1 MTASAV
7 FQWIISGQPASKST
21 SALEKKLLPINRQI
35 RVSSQGCVLPSQ
47 HQDKM
52 QGARPQE
59 KVPRLSRD
67 FTSQA
72 PVDIKS
78 MMPTERKSMWRTPEE
93 RRMSDLTRVLEWMER
108 RWGKK
113 KRATQKQKA
122 NEELFNP
129 DKEEKKSKANWKV
142 RGETQKVSFRGQD
155 PKQTKR
161 RVSTFSKVFGTDQ
174 LGKQLNTTL
183 GKDGQRKS
191 GTSGSRR
198 GSDIPDLD
206 IKDAIALESTQR
218 PYRRQSSSLD
228 PVIQEGIFS
237 GRRVNIMRD
246 WTAKAPDTYERKLKT
261 LMDKGTEPKIE
272 SVKMLKPE
280 EVLSC
285 RYLRLSKNNIR
296 TLLKLCKDAGMDVD
310 IHPHMVEAEI
320 DAKKVF
326 DRMPSIAL

>member
-1 MTASAV
+1 
-7 FQWIISGQPASKST
+7 
-21 SALEKKLLPINRQI
+21 
-35 RVSSQGCVLPSQ
+35 
-47 HQDKM
+47 M
-52 QGARPQE
+52 QGAKGQE

-78 MMPTERKSMWRTPEE
+78 MMPTERKSMWRTAEE

-113 KRATQKQKA
+113 KRAMQRQKA
-122 NEELFNP
+122 NEEFFRV
-129 DKEEKKSKANWKV
+129 DKEDKKIKAS
-142 RGETQKVSFRGQD
+142 QKKKEAQRVSFQGED
-155 PKQTKR
+155 TKQKPTKR
-161 RVSTFSKVFGTDQ
+161 RESKYSKTLGVEQ
-174 LGKQLNTTL
+174 LGKQLNINL
-183 GKDGQRKS
+183 SKDGQRKS
-191 GTSGSRR
+191 GASGSRR

-228 PVIQEGIFS
+228 PILQDGIFS

-246 WTAKAPDTYERKLKT
+246 WATKTPDTTYERRLKS

-272 SVKMLKPE
+272 NVKMLKPE

-296 TLLKLCKDAGMDVD
+296 TLLKLCKDVGMDVD

-326 DRMPSIAL
+326 DTRPSIAL